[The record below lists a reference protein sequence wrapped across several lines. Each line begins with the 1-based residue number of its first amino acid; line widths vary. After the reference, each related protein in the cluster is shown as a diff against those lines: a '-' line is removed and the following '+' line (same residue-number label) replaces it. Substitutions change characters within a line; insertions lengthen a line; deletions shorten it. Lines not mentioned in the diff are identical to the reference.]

1 MNEEESI
8 SNYFLCVDVIVNTI
22 RGLGEDIEET
32 IIVQKVLRSLPS
44 RFNPKMFVIEEFKD
58 LDKFSMDELQIILNP
73 YELMIE

>member
-32 IIVQKVLRSLPS
+32 IIVKKVLRSLPS
-44 RFNPKMFVIEEFKD
+44 RFNPKIFSIE
-58 LDKFSMDELQIILNP
+58 
-73 YELMIE
+73 